1 MTVLN
6 EIEDAKAVYDYAS
19 KLPGVT
25 GNRPGPA
32 TLKAVSLPA

>member
-6 EIEDAKAVYDYAS
+6 EIEDAKAVYDYAG

-25 GNRPGPA
+25 GIALAGHSQGG
-32 TLKAVSLPA
+32 VSWD